1 MADATIKGGT
11 QKSDI
16 KVDNLAPNNYLTL
29 VWNNTDTKTK
39 VQTLSVDLDR
49 YNQMNDKLTNSTQ
62 NILQSG
68 LYKIINNKYIN
79 LGSVAKYFAQT
90 TFDSYGARQAVN
102 GLVNVLQDGA
112 IQNDDVL
119 NALLYYSGDILGDV
133 AREYGVSDINLVVQQ
148 LAGQNILNN
157 FNGLDFLD
165 KFCNATQN
173 WTNKSEASLNERMIT
188 LPYSQDVVSGEYT
201 GILLGITESDTHS
214 FDIEIPRKRVES
226 GYNYTSHV
234 IVNPF
239 KKDLKLKLT
248 NKVLTSEYNQET
260 EVDNIE
266 AVRDLIESIANSK
279 MRFDIYIR
287 LSNRK
292 YKSYTGLMF
301 SSLSFDKS
309 SSTGMSYDFTCTI
322 EPVDEYIP
330 KTYIFTPPVSSCPVN
345 GNRSTSNNAGRTKS
359 GETNSSQQGSSN
371 GGGGNGGGNNNQD
384 TQSQKVDFKSA
395 VKVFE
400 KDLQT
405 PYIWKFRTGNEVRE
419 FTKRLLNRLKV
430 TQKGMYGRLVR
441 GEKISFTDRI
451 ILIKEANRVERQML
465 NESRGQ
471 TQWLSRDITWAR
483 KKGK

>member
-1 MADATIKGGT
+1 MADKVITGGV
-11 QKSDI
+11 SNASEL

-49 YNQMNDKLTNSTQ
+49 YNQMNNKLTNSTQ
-62 NILQSG
+62 NVLQSG

-214 FDIEIPRKRVES
+214 LDIEIPRKRVES

-279 MRFDIYIR
+279 MRFDIYVR

-309 SSTGMSYDFTCTI
+309 AETGMSYDFTCTI

-330 KTYIFTPPVSSCPVN
+330 KTYIFTPPVSSCPVG
-345 GNRSTSNNAGRTKS
+345 GNRSTSSNASNTNQGQTNPPQQPQQPQLPASASQAKLKFEKATGTKGINFS
-359 GETNSSQQGSSN
+359 DPNSYSELYRKTLSYFGHSKRKDYLTIFNKLRN
-371 GGGGNGGGNNNQD
+371 GQKLNRIEQD
-384 TQSQKVDFKSA
+384 TVDTVNYDYAAGMKASILGKIKYNALSIFS
-395 VKVFE
+395 
-400 KDLQT
+400 
-405 PYIWKFRTGNEVRE
+405 TG
-419 FTKRLLNRLKV
+419 K
-430 TQKGMYGRLVR
+430 
-441 GEKISFTDRI
+441 
-451 ILIKEANRVERQML
+451 ILI
-465 NESRGQ
+465 GQ
-471 TQWLSRDITWAR
+471 
-483 KKGK
+483 